1 MGERYFK
8 RLSLEMSWIHARGT
22 PKIVEL
28 RLAKSTSRRALPFG
42 RFKDLQTTKVSM
54 MVTGKSA
61 NPIRMAWGN
70 SMGIPALARRGVM
83 QGALK

>member
-1 MGERYFK
+1 M
-8 RLSLEMSWIHARGT
+8 M
-22 PKIVEL
+22 
-28 RLAKSTSRRALPFG
+28 
-42 RFKDLQTTKVSM
+42 VSM

-83 QGALK
+83 LGTWKKQMGIQIRPLPVVDPLESEAALDAEVAAGDVDIGG